1 MRQALLHAM
10 MALACLAC
18 KGTEEG
24 NASVPGRT
32 PAEVA
37 EVRRASLDS
46 TVKDLVL
53 RARAY
58 DRADNLD
65 SARILYEE
73 AAAEAP
79 QIKDWLYLRAAGV
92 ARDKSQ
98 RDRLLNRIEL
108 PAAVARKA
116 PTEAIA
122 LERSGDAAA
131 AIAAYTAI
139 GNRFAA
145 IRLGMLKP
153 DDTAAMKS
161 ARVALIS
168 FIGSASGGQDVRDA
182 IALFDRTWKNP
193 TSAEQLSI
201 GRGAYRSGVSGRA
214 VTGYTKAFTA
224 GLGTAQD
231 RFNSGFLLARLNR
244 DREAMAEYAKIT
256 APASL
261 AAAARYQRA
270 RAMLALGQRENARAA
285 LRQITTAY
293 PNDTSAASA
302 LLLLADLATD
312 DNRDAAARSTLQ
324 SLATRYPRTRHAP
337 AALFRAGVI
346 AYVAG
351 DFRTAANELDS
362 VFTLYPAASDALA
375 AGYWAGRAW
384 AARGDT
390 AAAKTRW
397 RRLLER
403 EPASYYSVKSA
414 QRLGVPLLADTSKTN
429 RYPDVPA
436 VTDAMTRIAI
446 LRDFGMDTE
455 LRFEQDALY
464 ADASE
469 TPERLVATAWA
480 LSGTDQSSRSM
491 ALGRRAVAE
500 VGPSAQNYRL
510 VYPVLVREALNT
522 QSKANGLDP
531 ALVASLIRQ
540 ESNFN
545 PRATSPVGARGLM
558 QLMPSVGRTIARS
571 KAIPGYTDESL
582 YDPTVNIT
590 LGTQHLS
597 GLFRRTSQLERVL
610 AAYNAGESRVARWI
624 TKGGVGD
631 PEMFTERIPFVET
644 RDYVRAIIRNRAF
657 YSALY
662 DW

>member
-1 MRQALLHAM
+1 M

-46 TVKDLVL
+46 TAKDLVL

-244 DREAMAEYAKIT
+244 DREAMTEYAKIT